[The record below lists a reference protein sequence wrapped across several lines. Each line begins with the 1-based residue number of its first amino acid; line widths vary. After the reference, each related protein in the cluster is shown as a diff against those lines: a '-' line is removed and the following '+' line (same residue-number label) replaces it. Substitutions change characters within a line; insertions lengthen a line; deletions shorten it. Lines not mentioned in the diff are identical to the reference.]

1 MELYIGGF
9 AQGKLEYVLRE
20 KGEVNI
26 VQEVGEIKEYSK
38 NQSILFYQF
47 HEWFR
52 QEIEQGRNPE
62 EEMDAIF
69 SEYKN
74 LLIISDEVGNGI
86 IPVEAVEREYRERL
100 GRYLCRIAA
109 RSERVERILCGIG
122 QRIK

>member
-9 AQGKLEYVLRE
+9 AQGKLDYVLGK
-20 KGEVNI
+20 KGEVSI
-26 VQEVGEIKEYSK
+26 VQEAGMIKEHHV
-38 NQSILFYQF
+38 NQNILFYQF

-52 QEIEQGRNPE
+52 QEVLKGRNPE
-62 EEMDAIF
+62 AEMDAIL

-74 LLIISDEVGNGI
+74 LLIISDEVGNGL
-86 IPVEAVEREYRERL
+86 IPVAAMEREYRERL

-122 QRIK
+122 QRIL

>member
-9 AQGKLEYVLRE
+9 AQGKLQYVLRK
-20 KGEVNI
+20 KGKVNI
-26 VQEVGEIKEYSK
+26 VQEAGKIKEYPIK
-38 NQSILFYQF
+38 QKILFYQF

-52 QEIEQGRNPE
+52 KEIEMGRNPE
-62 EEMDAIF
+62 KEMDAIF

-86 IPVEAVEREYRERL
+86 IPIEAMEREYRERL

-109 RSERVERILCGIG
+109 HSERVERILCGIG
-122 QRIK
+122 QRIL